1 MTARPVI
8 YHRVAELWGVE
19 KSLLNHA
26 SKLHQ
31 ALDKLAIDLQIN
43 VVRKFTHKFEPHG
56 LSVVWVLS
64 ESHLAIHT
72 WPEYGYL
79 HFDIVSCAKEADLS
93 KLPKAL
99 KDAFHPKILKCR
111 KVA

>member
-1 MTARPVI
+1 MFTHPII
-8 YHRVAELWGVE
+8 YHRVAELWGVD
-19 KSLLNHA
+19 KSLLNHRA
-26 SKLHQ
+26 RLLEALDTLAKELKLH
-31 ALDKLAIDLQIN
+31 
-43 VVRKFTHKFEPHG
+43 VVKKFTHQFEPHG
-56 LSVVWVLS
+56 ISVVWVLA

-93 KLPKAL
+93 NLPRAL
-99 KDAFHPKILKCR
+99 KDAFHPKSLTCR